1 MKVKK
6 KVQVRQKSMTKS
18 LRKKKMISWLYD
30 AREKGSF
37 NVWLNDGKSN

>member
-6 KVQVRQKSMTKS
+6 KVQVRQKTMTKS
-18 LRKKKMISWLYD
+18 LRKKMISWLYD